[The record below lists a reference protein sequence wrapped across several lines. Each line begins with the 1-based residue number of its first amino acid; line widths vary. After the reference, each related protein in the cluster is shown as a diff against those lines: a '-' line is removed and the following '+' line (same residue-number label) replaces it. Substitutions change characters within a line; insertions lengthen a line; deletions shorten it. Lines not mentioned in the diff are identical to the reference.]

1 MTQRHTTPRSLTI
14 GVLALVL
21 IAGGCAS
28 VGPATTDTPST
39 QPDNPPATSEPQE
52 GSVDVGP
59 SNDWTSGAPEAGTDA
74 FLAWEALMGPDGEYA
89 ALASYQA
96 VIDTFGN
103 VEPYVS
109 IQQAEARHADAL
121 IRQLDRMGVEVPD
134 NPYLG
139 NVPAPADLQTAATA
153 WAEGE
158 VANVELYDTLMEQA
172 QDDRLI
178 RVFDNLRRASA
189 EEHLPAFELAAENGG
204 TLTPE
209 QMMR

>member
-1 MTQRHTTPRSLTI
+1 
-14 GVLALVL
+14 
-21 IAGGCAS
+21 
-28 VGPATTDTPST
+28 
-39 QPDNPPATSEPQE
+39 
-52 GSVDVGP
+52 
-59 SNDWTSGAPEAGTDA
+59 
-74 FLAWEALMGPDGEYA
+74 
-89 ALASYQA
+89 
-96 VIDTFGN
+96 
-103 VEPYVS
+103 
-109 IQQAEARHADAL
+109 
-121 IRQLDRMGVEVPD
+121 VPD

-139 NVPAPADLQTAATA
+139 NVSAPADLQTAATA
-153 WAEGE
+153 WAKGE

>member
-1 MTQRHTTPRSLTI
+1 MTQRHTTPRSLTL

-28 VGPATTDTPST
+28 VEPATTDTPST
-39 QPDNPPATSEPQE
+39 QPDNPPAISEPQE
-52 GSVDVGP
+52 GSGDVGP

-74 FLAWEALMGPDGEYA
+74 FLAWEALMGPEGEYA